1 MMKIEIDI
9 PKYMHEEG
17 VVLNWENNFSIKVLG
32 GDEIIIK
39 ANSAGLT
46 SLARHLLTLAQ
57 EDVPNGS
64 HIHLDEYNSLEENSV
79 DLIVEKDDS
88 I

>member
-1 MMKIEIDI
+1 MKIEMDI
-9 PKYMHEEG
+9 HKYTHEEG
-17 VVLNWENNFSIKVLG
+17 LVLNWENNFSIRVLG

-46 SLARHLLTLAQ
+46 SLASHLLTLAQ

-79 DLIVEKDDS
+79 DLIVERDDA

>member
-1 MMKIEIDI
+1 MVSEQDVM
-9 PKYMHEEG
+9 
-17 VVLNWENNFSIKVLG
+17 LNWENNFSIKVLG

-57 EDVPNGS
+57 EDVPKCKMIQTGDSDWNCFYA
-64 HIHLDEYNSLEENSV
+64 INQNELDELE
-79 DLIVEKDDS
+79 
-88 I
+88 